1 MTFMDENP
9 EDLRIKESN
18 KILYKYPTRIP
29 IIVEKYKDCKLK
41 DIKKKKYLVPKNMEF
56 KQFIYV
62 IRKSIE
68 LESSQSLFIT
78 VNGKL
83 VTGSKELGEIY
94 EEDKNKDGFLYIVYT
109 SENTFG

>member
-1 MTFMDENP
+1 MNDNS

-18 KILYKYPTRIP
+18 KILLKYPNRIP
-29 IIVEKYKDCKLK
+29 IIVEKYKDCKLN

-62 IRKSIE
+62 IRRSIE

-78 VNGKL
+78 VNNKL
-83 VTGSKELGEIY
+83 VTGSKQMGEIY
-94 EEDKNKDGFLYIVYT
+94 EEDKNKDGFLYVIYT